1 MLSWLSDIWHA
12 IMDLPYL
19 LVALLVE
26 ALNALIA
33 ALAALAEL
41 VLGLLPGFPD
51 PPSGPDSGIGA
62 LLLWVVPL
70 GPILSVF
77 TILVS
82 CWVSFLAVKI
92 ALRWVK
98 AL

>member
-1 MLSWLSDIWHA
+1 MFSWLSDIWHA
-12 IMDLPYL
+12 IKDLPFL
-19 LVALLVE
+19 IVGLLVE
-26 ALNALIA
+26 LVNALIA
-33 ALAALAEL
+33 AIAALAKL

-51 PPSGPDSGIGA
+51 PPSSPDSGIGA

-70 GPILSVF
+70 GPILTVF
-77 TILVS
+77 SILVA

>member
-1 MLSWLSDIWHA
+1 MLGWLSDIWYA

-19 LVALLVE
+19 VVALLVE
-26 ALNALIA
+26 LVNAFIAAIA
-33 ALAALAEL
+33 ALAVL
-41 VLGLLPGFPD
+41 VLSLLPAFPD
-51 PPSGPDSGIGA
+51 PPGTPGGIGGA
-62 LLLWVVPL
+62 LLWVVPL

-77 TILVS
+77 AILVS
-82 CWVSFLAVKI
+82 CWVAFLAVKI